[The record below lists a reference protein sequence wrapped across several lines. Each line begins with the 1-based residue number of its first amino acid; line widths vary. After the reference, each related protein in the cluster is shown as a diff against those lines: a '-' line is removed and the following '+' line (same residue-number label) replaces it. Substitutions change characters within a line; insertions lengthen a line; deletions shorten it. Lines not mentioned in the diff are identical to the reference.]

1 MRKAG
6 STFLMRLRSALTSGS
21 EAGPDPWKVSEVGSS
36 DAPSR
41 S

>member
-1 MRKAG
+1 MK
-6 STFLMRLRSALTSGS
+6 FRSALTSGS
-21 EAGPDPWKVSEVGSS
+21 DAGPEPWKVSEVGSF